1 MLCIGMHEPDLLNE
15 RKEEFIENYFH
26 PSFLVRN
33 LCLAYEDGAFKI
45 PDAPKGPPL
54 PNIISLNSDSEGED
68 GDEDKEDRLMLPPV
82 GFALDDYKKKKNR
95 GRPRLKRIRSRGA
108 ASGDGER
115 LRKRS
120 MGLRQGRGSAQAG
133 REALEAFSLSTW
145 AYNTSEIEYLRF
157 KCF

>member
-1 MLCIGMHEPDLLNE
+1 
-15 RKEEFIENYFH
+15 
-26 PSFLVRN
+26 
-33 LCLAYEDGAFKI
+33 
-45 PDAPKGPPL
+45 
-54 PNIISLNSDSEGED
+54 
-68 GDEDKEDRLMLPPV
+68 MLPPV

-108 ASGDGER
+108 ASSDDGER

-145 AYNTSEIEYLRF
+145 AYNTSEIEYLRV
-157 KCF
+157 